1 MKKPSKKQILRIKN
15 INNKERKTRRSQ
27 CYYTSRLKRNV
38 ETIKFT
44 ENISLF
50 IPRERD
56 KIVKLI
62 QAAESGSA
70 SKYYLDFSNVK
81 ILNPLTALYIKHYLD
96 KYPDARFKSKNCKNV
111 IPRAAFKL
119 LGFNKSFCLRDI
131 KNSKYHT
138 YVDDWNI
145 CSGKNCDLSKP
156 TLDHLIEMRAIFK
169 DKGAF
174 LKLSDAIMEAINN
187 VVQHAYCESTYKK
200 WFMLTHVSKDN
211 KSISVVV
218 SDLGASV
225 PFTIPKS
232 FTEKF
237 KDILNYD
244 VSDFLVEVGL
254 IAEPKTNSAEDLR
267 SFNDSKLIKIAT
279 RLNSTRT
286 NQAHRG
292 KGFNDILSLVKNA
305 KDFEEI
311 ESVTTS
317 VLSRSGSYVYKA
329 CPNGLSKEISYEDS
343 LKDFTNQIKGT
354 VISWTIQLV

>member
-1 MKKPSKKQILRIKN
+1 MKKPSKKQILRIKS
-15 INNKERKTRRSQ
+15 INNKKRRTKRSQ
-27 CYYTSRLKRNV
+27 YYYTSKLKRNV
-38 ETIKFT
+38 DTIKFS
-44 ENISLF
+44 ENLSLF
-50 IPRERD
+50 IPKERD
-56 KIVKLI
+56 KIVKMI

-81 ILNPLTALYIKHYLD
+81 VLNPLTALYIKHCLD
-96 KYPDARFKSKNCKNV
+96 KNPEAKFKSKHSKNV
-111 IPRAAFKL
+111 IPRAVFKL
-119 LGFNKSFCLRDI
+119 LGFNRSFSLKDI
-131 KNSKYHT
+131 GKSKYHT

-145 CSGKNCDLSKP
+145 CSGENCDLSQSTK
-156 TLDHLIEMRAIFK
+156 DHLVEMRAIFK
-169 DKGAF
+169 DKSAF

-187 VVQHAYCESTYKK
+187 VVQHAYYGESYRK

-225 PFTIPKS
+225 PFTLPKS
-232 FTEKF
+232 FAEKF
-237 KDILNYD
+237 KDLWNYD
-244 VSDFLVEVGL
+244 VSDFLAEVGL
-254 IAEPKTNSAEDLR
+254 VSEKKANSPDDLR
-267 SFNDSKLIKIAT
+267 SFNDSKLIKMAT

-317 VLSRSGSYVYKA
+317 VLSRSGSYVYEA
-329 CPNGLSKEISYEDS
+329 SPNGIHKEKSYEDA
-343 LKDFTNQIKGT
+343 LKDFNNQIKGT